1 MVSDMF
7 MWLAPPSGFRQPPPF
22 SQPLFT
28 FIYTQFFIAV
38 RFDGYV

>member
-1 MVSDMF
+1 MRLLAKRRVSSLSF
-7 MWLAPPSGFRQPPPF
+7 SLF

-38 RFDGYV
+38 RFGGYV